1 MAGVCK
7 ARFARNLP
15 VELTSFVDRRGEAAA
30 VKRLLRRHRMVTL
43 TGGPGVGKTRLA
55 LWVAKQMPDVFLDGV
70 WLVELGALDDARF
83 LGQAVADAVG
93 MPGESEP
100 AMWDGLTLFLADK
113 DLLLVLDGCEH
124 LVDACARLV
133 TGLLSAAPGLRVL
146 VTSRQALGIAGEW
159 LMEVAPLPVPS
170 EGRRSSP
177 ARNDAVRL
185 FNQRAAI
192 ARPGFTL
199 TKANGAAVAEVCR
212 RLEGIPLAIELAA
225 VRVRAMPVEGILAR
239 LTEHPLKT
247 LGAGAQAAMPRLQ
260 TMWAAIDWSFRL
272 CSPPEQRLWMRAS
285 VFSGGFELDDA
296 EHVCSGA
303 GIDAAQV
310 VELVAGLVDKSVLTC
325 SMIEGL
331 ARYRMLEPIREYGTE
346 HLARSGEITLVRM
359 CHRDHFAELARRAE
373 QQFLTPEELEGFDRL
388 AREHANARA
397 ALEICMTEP
406 GQARAGLEMAGN
418 LQTYFTM
425 SAHHHEGRYWL
436 DRALS
441 LNPEPSPAR
450 TKALQADAWLALL
463 LAEWQTARSLIDE
476 SLALAERLEDV
487 SAQTRGSLF
496 RGILALG
503 CGDVHRAVALLEDVL
518 PRLWA
523 LDDRVGAWNTLRY
536 LMDGTALLGDAGRCR
551 VFGEQCLEMADR
563 AGASVTRAHALGL
576 HGVTQ
581 WLTGDHERGTR
592 LIRERLAATVPPI
605 DRWGIAH
612 CLEVLAWNAAAENNP
627 ERAAR
632 LLGCA
637 HAIWRFTAEPPT
649 KRHLTVHHGICNR
662 QTRAALGEQTF
673 GKLFDEGTRFPIDQA
688 IAYAL
693 THESR
698 TPDVHEEPKS

>member
-1 MAGVCK
+1 MAGARK
-7 ARFARNLP
+7 ARSAGNLP

-30 VKRLLRRHRMVTL
+30 VKRLLRRHRLVTL

-55 LWVAKQMPDVFLDGV
+55 LRVAQQMTDAFLDGV

-93 MPGESEP
+93 MPGELEP
-100 AMWDGLTLFLADK
+100 ATADGLTLFLADK

-133 TGLLSAAPGLRVL
+133 TGLVSAAPGLRVL
-146 VTSRQALGIAGEW
+146 ATGRQSLGITGEW
-159 LMEVAPLPVPS
+159 LMEVAPLPVPPA
-170 EGRRSSP
+170 RSSP

-185 FNQRAAI
+185 FGQRAAI

-199 TKANGAAVAEVCR
+199 TKTNSAAVTEVCR
-212 RLEGIPLAIELAA
+212 RLEGVPLAIELAA

-285 VFSGGFELDDA
+285 VFNGGFELDDA
-296 EHVCSGA
+296 EHVCSDA

-310 VELVAGLVDKSVLTC
+310 VELVADLVDKSVLTC
-325 SMIEGL
+325 TVIGGR
-331 ARYRMLEPIREYGTE
+331 ARYRMLEPIREYGKE
-346 HLARSGEITLVRM
+346 LLAGSGEITLVRM
-359 CHRDHFAELARRAE
+359 RHRDHFAEVARRAE
-373 QQFLTPEELEGFDRL
+373 QQFLTPEELEGFGRL
-388 AREHANARA
+388 AREHANLRA
-397 ALEICMTEP
+397 ALEFCMTEP
-406 GQARAGLEMAGN
+406 GQAWAGLEMAGN

-425 SAHHHEGRYWL
+425 SVRHHEGRYWL

-441 LNPEPSPAR
+441 LNPDPSLAR
-450 TKALQADAWLALL
+450 VRALQADAWLALL

-476 SLALAERLEDV
+476 SLVLAERLDDV
-487 SAQTRGSLF
+487 SARTRGSLF

-503 CGDVHRAVALLEDVL
+503 CGDVHHAVTLLEDVL

-536 LMDGTALLGDAGRCR
+536 LMDGTALLGDADRRR
-551 VFGEQCLEMADR
+551 VFGERCLEMADR
-563 AGASVTRAHALGL
+563 AGAPVTRAHALGL
-576 HGVTQ
+576 HGVAQ
-581 WLTGDHERGTR
+581 WLTGDHERGIR

-649 KRHLTVHHGICNR
+649 KRHLAVHHEICSR

-673 GKLFDEGTRFPIDQA
+673 GELFDEGTRLPIDQA

-693 THESR
+693 TRESR
-698 TPDVHEEPKS
+698 TPDVHEKPKS